1 MPDDGRVHRPDWL
14 AGEKSRLGNIWSR
27 GFPPRAHAG
36 RRRGRRGGRQWPP
49 SRAPGGCRRRYRRSG
64 SRLRPL
70 GRPRRPR
77 GYGRAWGRRPRRMR
91 DRRGPCAVRPSTA
104 GSVPAAG
111 TTWPASRFPRPGRVA
126 GTGAYQNTLFRRARS
141 PLRPVALPGCS
152 MGFGGV
158 VGPCAP
164 WWQRTSALSRR
175 CTSAIF
181 SADIGPA
188 QITRLRRTQ

>member
-1 MPDDGRVHRPDWL
+1 MHQGTFGR
-14 AGEKSRLGNIWSR
+14 AGFLHERTQGV
-27 GFPPRAHAG
+27 GAVGVAG
-36 RRRGRRGGRQWPP
+36 GSGHQVGLQADVVEDIVGREVGCDCWVGRGG
-49 SRAPGGCRRRYRRSG
+49 
-64 SRLRPL
+64 
-70 GRPRRPR
+70 R